1 MSDPAGVTLDCGR
14 TIEELSDYLAAGRT
28 PYDPEIETCPECLNE
43 LRALARVTRLARE
56 LLEQEAADLPA
67 PPDTWMQAILGDI
80 HREMRAGR
88 DLPLHHPDP
97 RVRISVTEGAVR
109 ALIRDVA
116 DDIDGLIVGRCEF
129 LGAVDRPGA
138 PVRVHLTASALWGR
152 SVPELSATLRDLVSA
167 ALSRHTELN
176 VAAVDV
182 TIADLHGYAPT
193 EEAR

>member
-1 MSDPAGVTLDCGR
+1 MNDPAPVTLDCGK
-14 TIEELSDYLAAGRT
+14 TLQELSDYLTADRT
-28 PYDPEIETCPECLNE
+28 PHDPAIETCPECLNE
-43 LRALARVTRLARE
+43 LRALARVSSLSRDLIA
-56 LLEQEAADLPA
+56 QDAADLPA
-67 PPDTWMQAILGDI
+67 PPDAWLQAILSDI

-88 DLPLHHPDP
+88 DLPIEHPDP

-129 LGAVDRPGA
+129 LGAVEQPGA
-138 PVRVHLTASALWGR
+138 PVHVHLTASALWGR

-176 VAAVDV
+176 VVAVDV
-182 TIADLHGYAPT
+182 TIADLHGYAPA

>member
-1 MSDPAGVTLDCGR
+1 MNEPAPGTLDCGK
-14 TIEELSDYLAAGRT
+14 TLQELSDYLTADRT
-28 PYDPEIETCPECLNE
+28 PYDAAIETCPECLNE
-43 LRALARVTRLARE
+43 LRALARVSSLSRDLIAQDAAE
-56 LLEQEAADLPA
+56 LPP
-67 PPDTWMQAILGDI
+67 PPDTWLQAILSDI

-88 DLPLHHPDP
+88 DLPIGHPDP

-129 LGAVDRPGA
+129 LGAVELPGA
-138 PVRVHLTASALWGR
+138 PVHVHLTASALWGR

-167 ALSRHTELN
+167 ALSRHTELD

-182 TIADLHGYAPT
+182 TIADLHGYAPA

>member
-1 MSDPAGVTLDCGR
+1 MNDPAPVTLDCGK
-14 TIEELSDYLAAGRT
+14 TLQELSDYLTADRT
-28 PYDPEIETCPECLNE
+28 PYDPAIETCPECLNE
-43 LRALARVTRLARE
+43 LRALARVSSLSRDLIA
-56 LLEQEAADLPA
+56 QDAADLPA
-67 PPDTWMQAILGDI
+67 PPDTWLQAILSDI

-88 DLPLHHPDP
+88 DLPIEHPDP

-129 LGAVDRPGA
+129 LGAVELPGA
-138 PVRVHLTASALWGR
+138 PVHVHLTASALWGR

-182 TIADLHGYAPT
+182 TIADLHGYAPA
-193 EEAR
+193 EDAR

>member
-1 MSDPAGVTLDCGR
+1 MNEPAPGTLDCGK
-14 TIEELSDYLAAGRT
+14 TLQELSDYLTADRA
-28 PYDPEIETCPECLNE
+28 PYDPAIETCPECLNE
-43 LRALARVTRLARE
+43 LRALARVSSLSRDLIA
-56 LLEQEAADLPA
+56 QDAADLPA
-67 PPDTWMQAILGDI
+67 PPDAWLQAILSDI

-88 DLPLHHPDP
+88 DLPIEHPDP

-129 LGAVDRPGA
+129 LGAVELPGA
-138 PVRVHLTASALWGR
+138 PVHVHLTASALWGR

-182 TIADLHGYAPT
+182 TIADLHGYAPA
-193 EEAR
+193 EDAR